1 MNKFIVLILLVVS
14 PASAAIYTWT
24 DSNGNVHFGDKPAA
38 NESATEVKISINKN
52 TGVTN
57 SSGNKVEREYL
68 LKKIDE
74 NKQADAEK
82 RKKQLALNKKNK
94 KLCDNYKRRYQSFI
108 QSNRSYTMSPDG
120 ERTYQSD
127 EQRTQRKKDLSKG
140 VAKYCH

>member
-24 DSNGNVHFGDKPAA
+24 DSKGNVHFGDKPVA
-38 NESATEVKISINKN
+38 NESATEVKISINKK

-82 RKKQLALNKKNK
+82 RKEQLATKKKNK
-94 KLCDNYKRRYQSFI
+94 KIKI
-108 QSNRSYTMSPDG
+108 
-120 ERTYQSD
+120 
-127 EQRTQRKKDLSKG
+127 
-140 VAKYCH
+140 V

>member
-24 DSNGNVHFGDKPAA
+24 DSNGNVHFGDKPVA
-38 NESATEVKISINKN
+38 NESATEVKISINKK

-74 NKQADAEK
+74 SKQADAEK
-82 RKKQLALNKKNK
+82 RKEQLATKKKNK
-94 KLCDNYKRRYQSFI
+94 KLCDNYKRRYQGLI

-120 ERTYQSD
+120 ERTYQSN
-127 EQRTQRKKDLSKG
+127 EERTQRKKDLSKS

>member
-1 MNKFIVLILLVVS
+1 MNKFIMLLLIVIAPVN
-14 PASAAIYTWT
+14 AAIYTWT
-24 DSNGNVHFGDKPAA
+24 DSKGNVHFGDKPVD

-57 SSGNKVEREYL
+57 SSGNKSEREYL

-74 NKQADAEK
+74 EKQEDAEK

-94 KLCDNYKRRYQSFI
+94 KLCDNYKRRYQNLI
-108 QSNRSYTMSPDG
+108 QSNKSYTMTPDG

-127 EQRTQRKKDLSKG
+127 EQRATRKKQLSKS